1 MKKSLNP
8 HEVYV
13 QRRRTYIQ
21 RRQTKLSYPKKIYRC
36 PKKFT
41 YRWQYGIHS
50 PWWSQG
56 YSIGLLKRLIVF
68 TFNNIWK
75 REASFTASILVPV
88 FVKSV
93 IYHKKIEWYLV
104 ITYNIPNF
112 TIDKSCLTSKRMH
125 IAEIR
130 TVAKSL
136 PPLRWNTHK
145 SIILSYSADFSVIF
159 LKNAKCYVG
168 NATQKGK

>member
-50 PWWSQG
+50 PWWNHG

-68 TFNNIWK
+68 TFYNNMKKERRASQPAFLPLYSSKVWFITKKSNDIWWLHIIFQTLQSTRVVWQANVCTLQK
-75 REASFTASILVPV
+75 LEPLLNHYLHWDETLINRSF
-88 FVKSV
+88 
-93 IYHKKIEWYLV
+93 
-104 ITYNIPNF
+104 
-112 TIDKSCLTSKRMH
+112 
-125 IAEIR
+125 
-130 TVAKSL
+130 
-136 PPLRWNTHK
+136 
-145 SIILSYSADFSVIF
+145 
-159 LKNAKCYVG
+159 
-168 NATQKGK
+168 